1 MAKVVIQFRRINYL
15 INYFSTIGYLKEN
28 KIGTPNPTQKNSR
41 LTEDVIKEIESLKK
55 KSKRLLQTQE
65 YKI

>member
-41 LTEDVIKEIESLKK
+41 LTEDVIKQ
-55 KSKRLLQTQE
+55 RLRV
-65 YKI
+65 